1 MSLRAK
7 RGNRTEA
14 EPICRVCDCFV
25 VPPRNDTYFHYR
37 NIQLRQPQHLNIRNQ
52 Q

>member
-14 EPICRVCDCFV
+14 WSLCIACDCFV
-25 VPPRNDTYFHYR
+25 VPPRNDIYMIVTLSTDYYACS
-37 NIQLRQPQHLNIRNQ
+37 L
-52 Q
+52 